1 MQTEFSFWSFEIS
14 ENIVKN
20 QKFIVDLDS
29 FSNYE
34 LRLDNTNLC
43 NTNLCIENYSNTLCS
58 LLHIQKD
65 HLRGLSSRNRSMAHL
80 FSH

>member
-1 MQTEFSFWSFEIS
+1 MR
-14 ENIVKN
+14 N

-65 HLRGLSSRNRSMAHL
+65 H
-80 FSH
+80 